1 MFVYLGVAD
10 RGGAVIC
17 SRLFVRTDRSI
28 FTRGSV
34 RRERTVARAV
44 FPVYPRTQPLQE
56 PSQVPCTHI
65 DRRPGCSLSQM
76 KASSVPS
83 KTLLSTK
90 QRGGGCG
97 NPLML
102 AFLFLCEDSIATEP
116 LWREFFEAAGDWR
129 SLASVY
135 VHIGSQNVTRLP
147 ATSFFSGHEIAERV
161 RVVWGDGSI
170 MRATVALLRAA
181 LKAPCNARFALLSN
195 TCAPL
200 HPLRCMHSFLMR
212 ARRSF
217 VEHRPSL
224 MLRNRYAPCLGLSAR
239 QPWRKGANWVVL
251 MRRLATQTVAALS
264 DWRRA
269 CGANLPHLDE
279 HLVQNL
285 DLRTGLKLAIPG
297 HTTSSGSGDGGGGV
311 DAYNATL
318 THFRFGSQNKLVT
331 YKGKPHYAHWHAATV
346 DLASLRSHP
355 TLRAACTF
363 GTAAREG
370 ARHYAGPDA
379 CANASSDSF
388 GPCFLFVRKVPATH
402 VAPFRQLLHRG
413 RRSRMP

>member
-44 FPVYPRTQPLQE
+44 FPVYPRTQPLQQ
-56 PSQVPCTHI
+56 PTFSQVPRI
-65 DRRPGCSLSQM
+65 LIAALVALSQM
-76 KASSVPS
+76 KASSVSS

-90 QRGGGCG
+90 QRGGSCG

-102 AFLFLCEDSIATEP
+102 AFLFLCEDNIATEP

-224 MLRNRYAPCLGLSAR
+224 VLRNKYAPCLGLSAR

-251 MRRLATQTVAALS
+251 MR
-264 DWRRA
+264 
-269 CGANLPHLDE
+269 
-279 HLVQNL
+279 
-285 DLRTGLKLAIPG
+285 
-297 HTTSSGSGDGGGGV
+297 
-311 DAYNATL
+311 
-318 THFRFGSQNKLVT
+318 
-331 YKGKPHYAHWHAATV
+331 
-346 DLASLRSHP
+346 
-355 TLRAACTF
+355 
-363 GTAAREG
+363 
-370 ARHYAGPDA
+370 
-379 CANASSDSF
+379 
-388 GPCFLFVRKVPATH
+388 
-402 VAPFRQLLHRG
+402 
-413 RRSRMP
+413 

>member
-1 MFVYLGVAD
+1 
-10 RGGAVIC
+10 
-17 SRLFVRTDRSI
+17 
-28 FTRGSV
+28 
-34 RRERTVARAV
+34 
-44 FPVYPRTQPLQE
+44 
-56 PSQVPCTHI
+56 
-65 DRRPGCSLSQM
+65 M

-90 QRGGGCG
+90 QRGSCG
-97 NPLML
+97 NLPLL
-102 AFLFLCEDSIATEP
+102 AFLFLCEYDIATEP

-181 LKAPCNARFALLSN
+181 LKAPCNARFALLSD

-200 HPLRCMHSFLMR
+200 HPLRCMYSFLMR

-217 VEHRPSL
+217 AEHRPSL
-224 MLRNRYAPCLGLSAR
+224 VLRNKYAPCLGLSAR
-239 QPWRKGANWVVL
+239 QPWRKGANWFVL

-285 DLRTGLKLAIPG
+285 DLRTCLKLAIPG